1 MQSSSM
7 LDKMQAFNTFLICE
21 GVKKYVICC
30 QYIWHIQQTKIK
42 NMDFFSRSAIH
53 KKKVW
58 KKKTSSFLFTLIS
71 HIHYIAFFSF
81 LYYLLCL
88 THSLSHSYLTP
99 ANASEQARNE
109 AKKESDNSSGVSQLT
124 SAYFQYQRNNTY
136 TCIFAYFADI
146 LI

>member
-7 LDKMQAFNTFLICE
+7 LDKMQAFNTFLIYE

-42 NMDFFSRSAIH
+42 NMDFFSHSSIH

-71 HIHYIAFFSF
+71 HIHYIAIFFF
-81 LYYLLCL
+81 PLLL
-88 THSLSHSYLTP
+88 IVPHSLP
-99 ANASEQARNE
+99 
-109 AKKESDNSSGVSQLT
+109 SS
-124 SAYFQYQRNNTY
+124 FIFNTGK
-136 TCIFAYFADI
+136 CIGI
-146 LI
+146 GEE

>member
-42 NMDFFSRSAIH
+42 NMDFFLILLYT
-53 KKKVW
+53 KKCGRRRRVAFY
-58 KKKTSSFLFTLIS
+58 SHLFHT
-71 HIHYIAFFSF
+71 YIILQFFSF

-136 TCIFAYFADI
+136 TCIFAYIADI